1 MVTIVDYKGY
11 QREDGTE
18 FFQLIIQGGVEAVRS
33 QETGRTYLTARKAR
47 MSCTFDEATCQSLI
61 GSKLDGSIKKVEDEP
76 YEYTIPTTG
85 EIITLNYRWEYV
97 SEEESVKNEHLV
109 EETIVM

>member
-33 QETGRTYLTARKAR
+33 QEKGRIA
-47 MSCTFDEATCQSLI
+47 
-61 GSKLDGSIKKVEDEP
+61 KK
-76 YEYTIPTTG
+76 
-85 EIITLNYRWEYV
+85 R
-97 SEEESVKNEHLV
+97 
-109 EETIVM
+109 

>member
-1 MVTIVDYKGY
+1 MP
-11 QREDGTE
+11 E
-18 FFQLIIQGGVEAVRS
+18 FII
-33 QETGRTYLTARKAR
+33 GRT
-47 MSCTFDEATCQSLI
+47 
-61 GSKLDGSIKKVEDEP
+61 LDGSIKKVEGEP

-109 EETIVM
+109 EETIAG